1 MSMLRGVVVA
11 GLLASWCAAAAG
23 AAPVDKDRLHTAA
36 RAGDWKAIE
45 AMGPSVLPELA
56 RIYRGSSVAER
67 AQIAQVF
74 YNLGWKS
81 EDAKRALMADV
92 HTADHDREF
101 EPNGQRAAE
110 LLITVRGRPQMVVEV
125 GEAGQDESIRRGKLP
140 KDQRERN

>member
-23 AAPVDKDRLHTAA
+23 AAPVDGERLRTAA

-74 YNLGWKS
+74 YNLGWSGASAEKGGDERQQAAS
-81 EDAKRALMADV
+81 TDQLAPRNTGRGHGVPPRDED
-92 HTADHDREF
+92 
-101 EPNGQRAAE
+101 
-110 LLITVRGRPQMVVEV
+110 RPKTI
-125 GEAGQDESIRRGKLP
+125 S
-140 KDQRERN
+140 